1 MEKLHKNPVDVTVVD
16 IMDVKLEYVLVVT
29 DNLVFGFLKAVLSDV
44 KNVMVILNIQMVKV
58 CVTMVLNQ
66 LLMILNNVQ

>member
-1 MEKLHKNPVDVTVVD
+1 VEKLHKNPVDVTVVD